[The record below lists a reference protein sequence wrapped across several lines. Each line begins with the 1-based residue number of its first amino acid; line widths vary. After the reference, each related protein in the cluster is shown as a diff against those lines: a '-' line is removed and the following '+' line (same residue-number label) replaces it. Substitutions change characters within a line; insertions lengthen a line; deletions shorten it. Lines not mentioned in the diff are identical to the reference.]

1 MQWSLTRGF
10 SQTAIDQTIEQTLN
24 RSSKGK
30 GGIVGRTLREG
41 YVHRWILT
49 AHERAAITEKCK
61 SLAGQDQSDYKRN
74 KEESES
80 RIIQDEDDVTGV
92 KVVLDR

>member
-1 MQWSLTRGF
+1 MHRSLTRGF

-41 YVHRWILT
+41 YVHQWILK
-49 AHERAAITEKCK
+49 AHEQAAITEKCK
-61 SLAGQDQSDYKRN
+61 SLPGLDQSDHKRN

-80 RIIQDEDDVTGV
+80 RNIQDEDDVTEV
-92 KVVLDR
+92 KVVLDS